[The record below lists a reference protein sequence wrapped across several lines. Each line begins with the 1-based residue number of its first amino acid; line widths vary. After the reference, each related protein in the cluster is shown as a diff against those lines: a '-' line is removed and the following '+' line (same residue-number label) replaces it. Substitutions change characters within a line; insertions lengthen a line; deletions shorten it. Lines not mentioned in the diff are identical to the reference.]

1 MSKLLSRG
9 TLNPFAGLF
18 AFSFIALLLA
28 DVQPMVAAVG
38 LLAISAQ
45 TLLGGLIFSSL
56 VDKSRLTWQEFC
68 GVGLALGSLITV
80 AFDQV
85 FRKTSFANF
94 AWLIPLVIV
103 AFLPRSRELLRNIGA
118 LNKQSHVADLVVI
131 GAMGLLIVA
140 TDWFWALPLVVLLV
154 ASIAWIEFVEYRKF
168 ARIFFFVS
176 IPISFIS
183 VLTRPNGWWIEDS
196 DFALNEAL
204 IQTLKV
210 WGFTDN
216 INGAGTSTQYHWL
229 AYGWSALIER
239 VSDSPNWVINS
250 RLTPLVISIG
260 SALLIWAI
268 LNRLGLSRRVILFSL
283 LIIGLYDTVPTWGR
297 GFVIGF
303 TPSPSQMYG
312 LLFLLSFVFLTIA
325 TESSETKRTSWLF
338 FALGFGAMSAKVP
351 HGAILIAASGLLI
364 LVSIFKSKK
373 LFSATT
379 FKFSSAIVGA
389 LLSFALVIG
398 GLSGSSRGMI
408 LDQVAFVN
416 GITGDFR
423 PYPIHIR
430 WLAALVFIFGFYG
443 VHILGL
449 LRVSAIKFPESQLI
463 RVLVYGIG
471 ISGLLATM
479 FLSGEFAVELFF
491 SHASSSVLVIFIA
504 PLLVKQYLASQIP
517 KNLVALVIVV
527 ALLSAVL
534 SAFIPNIE
542 SGSNLAIALRLV
554 PSLVGLLPIFAAIA
568 GVLFISKARLRI
580 APTLNLVLCGLVALC
595 VGFFGVNFARN
606 VNSEY
611 PEFERNFANR
621 TGQDRPD
628 LISAS
633 NWISSNTSKAAI
645 FATNDF
651 CETLDSE
658 CNIDTNWVALMERSM
673 NCTQNEVLRTENCD
687 AGGYKL
693 LTALVDRRFLAGNYY
708 VGISDGSAIKPW
720 VAKRVIDSVN
730 FAKFA
735 NAEATQTL
743 KDQNVEWFLLRKEL
757 TNSQDWQKYGTVEY
771 SNDSYAVIKLN

>member
-1 MSKLLSRG
+1 
-9 TLNPFAGLF
+9 
-18 AFSFIALLLA
+18 
-28 DVQPMVAAVG
+28 
-38 LLAISAQ
+38 
-45 TLLGGLIFSSL
+45 
-56 VDKSRLTWQEFC
+56 
-68 GVGLALGSLITV
+68 
-80 AFDQV
+80 
-85 FRKTSFANF
+85 
-94 AWLIPLVIV
+94 
-103 AFLPRSRELLRNIGA
+103 
-118 LNKQSHVADLVVI
+118 
-131 GAMGLLIVA
+131 
-140 TDWFWALPLVVLLV
+140 
-154 ASIAWIEFVEYRKF
+154 
-168 ARIFFFVS
+168 
-176 IPISFIS
+176 
-183 VLTRPNGWWIEDS
+183 
-196 DFALNEAL
+196 
-204 IQTLKV
+204 
-210 WGFTDN
+210 
-216 INGAGTSTQYHWL
+216 
-229 AYGWSALIER
+229 
-239 VSDSPNWVINS
+239 
-250 RLTPLVISIG
+250 
-260 SALLIWAI
+260 
-268 LNRLGLSRRVILFSL
+268 
-283 LIIGLYDTVPTWGR
+283 
-297 GFVIGF
+297 
-303 TPSPSQMYG
+303 
-312 LLFLLSFVFLTIA
+312 
-325 TESSETKRTSWLF
+325 
-338 FALGFGAMSAKVP
+338 
-351 HGAILIAASGLLI
+351 
-364 LVSIFKSKK
+364 
-373 LFSATT
+373 
-379 FKFSSAIVGA
+379 
-389 LLSFALVIG
+389 
-398 GLSGSSRGMI
+398 MI

-430 WLAALVFIFGFYG
+430 WIAALVFIFGFYG
-443 VHILGL
+443 VHIFGL
-449 LRVSAIKFPESQLI
+449 LRVSTAKFPESQLI

-491 SHASSSVLVIFIA
+491 SHASSSVLIIFTA
-504 PLLVKQYLASQIP
+504 PLLVNQCLASRIP
-517 KNLVALVIVV
+517 KNLLVIVIVV

-554 PSLVGLLPIFAAIA
+554 PSLIGLLPIFVAIA

-595 VGFFGVNFARN
+595 VGFFGVNFVRN

-633 NWISSNTSKAAI
+633 NWISSNTSDAAI

-658 CNIDTNWVALMERSM
+658 CNVDTDWVALMELSM

-735 NAEATQTL
+735 DAKATQTL